1 MKVFRKN
8 GYYSPPC
15 IEPQPRSRLLDTV
28 RRRVEMRAA
37 RESRFA
43 AKFLHIS
50 VLPSSISP
58 ARPTPLCGV
67 GRLGGN
73 HKNSIFIITNNHSC
87 VSCPISPLLYGLRTV
102 CSHALSK
109 PPHPARPEF
118 SDPGLIP
125 YDLHSSPF
133 HCADRSFILISMSA
147 QPVSRFSVHPLCKS
161 LYID

>member
-67 GRLGGN
+67 GRAG
-73 HKNSIFIITNNHSC
+73 
-87 VSCPISPLLYGLRTV
+87 
-102 CSHALSK
+102 
-109 PPHPARPEF
+109 
-118 SDPGLIP
+118 
-125 YDLHSSPF
+125 
-133 HCADRSFILISMSA
+133 MSA
-147 QPVSRFSVHPLCKS
+147 FCKYCFETGS
-161 LYID
+161 GGFAAACLMGEGRCVVKL